1 MAHSSAYPVFN
12 QDSGTADHHA
22 HQDGEMRSVEDARD
36 GVLDNIEPLAPIE
49 LHLQEAH
56 GCVLAADV
64 LAELD
69 IPGFSSSGMDGFA
82 VRASDVAGASAEAP
96 VSLAVVGRAMVGQ
109 QPEVT
114 VGTGEAVRIATGA
127 PIPSGADAIVPVEQT
142 VTDGET
148 VLVLRAFDDGA

>member
-1 MAHSSAYPVFN
+1 MAHS
-12 QDSGTADHHA
+12 TADPLFNEDNGTSHQHA

-69 IPGFSSSGMDGFA
+69 IPAFSSSAMDGFA
-82 VRASDVAGASAEAP
+82 VRASDVTGASFEDP
-96 VSLAVVGRAMVGQ
+96 VNLEVVGRALVGQ
-109 QPEVT
+109 QPGVT
-114 VGTGEAVRIATGA
+114 VGRGEAVRIA
-127 PIPSGADAIVPVEQT
+127 
-142 VTDGET
+142 
-148 VLVLRAFDDGA
+148 